1 MTDLTSSTNADQH
14 PHPRLGV
21 DADDVRFAR
30 TERPDTMEHRTL
42 FAGTSIL
49 VWIEQILEQTSMAL
63 LQTYPPPEDVQPTPK
78 DPPTPTAVGLQ
89 KNTRPTIADEHAD
102 DNAAPTGKRSV
113 ASVPSI
119 VVPYQR
125 PTTDWCKRHGDVT
138 CYVCLENVTA
148 EQPTIVVD
156 CMCRKPIHDHC
167 LSDLVHYTIL
177 TRDVDGSS
185 SALPRFATNCGHC
198 QTSIFG
204 TSHSHFTTA
213 NDLWANPTG
222 RLDEDI
228 VPTIIVHLSRVV
240 RNIWTRWRGNNFPR
254 NKVLA
259 DMYQLLGA
267 SYLGLSQFSTIK
279 DVRSTATTLAVS
291 FFVLMWEAQGLKP
304 YFHLVHVKYT
314 IDVLQAALQ
323 QENWLFVTQVLPVV
337 VHVLLRMLKGSA
349 PSMEKHCRVEHLL
362 LDAMGL
368 NINDQKE
375 PKSPHVSGL
384 DRFDPKR
391 LLFTQLYNF
400 VVQWRMEHMMSP
412 EKANIVEGGGG
423 WNIKQDGTQTDSSS
437 LSNLDVPYWGEVSM
451 LEEHGK
457 RHRPNVFISSAFGH
471 ALRHSIWVPKGPAS
485 LHAKYETQLQEK
497 KWLY

>member
-1 MTDLTSSTNADQH
+1 
-14 PHPRLGV
+14 
-21 DADDVRFAR
+21 
-30 TERPDTMEHRTL
+30 
-42 FAGTSIL
+42 
-49 VWIEQILEQTSMAL
+49 
-63 LQTYPPPEDVQPTPK
+63 
-78 DPPTPTAVGLQ
+78 
-89 KNTRPTIADEHAD
+89 
-102 DNAAPTGKRSV
+102 
-113 ASVPSI
+113 
-119 VVPYQR
+119 
-125 PTTDWCKRHGDVT
+125 
-138 CYVCLENVTA
+138 
-148 EQPTIVVD
+148 
-156 CMCRKPIHDHC
+156 
-167 LSDLVHYTIL
+167 
-177 TRDVDGSS
+177 
-185 SALPRFATNCGHC
+185 
-198 QTSIFG
+198 
-204 TSHSHFTTA
+204 
-213 NDLWANPTG
+213 
-222 RLDEDI
+222 
-228 VPTIIVHLSRVV
+228 
-240 RNIWTRWRGNNFPR
+240 
-254 NKVLA
+254 
-259 DMYQLLGA
+259 MYQLLGA

-362 LDAMGL
+362 LDVMGL